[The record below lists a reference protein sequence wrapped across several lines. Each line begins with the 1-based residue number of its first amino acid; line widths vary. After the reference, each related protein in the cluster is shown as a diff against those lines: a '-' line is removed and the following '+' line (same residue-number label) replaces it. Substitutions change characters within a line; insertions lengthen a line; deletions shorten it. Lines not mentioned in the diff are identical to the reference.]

1 MARPSAQESQK
12 PKRQGQVYAEKPT
25 IKAVT
30 QNDDKALILYGINN
44 LYPND
49 LIVDIQNSLT
59 AFDAV
64 DRLQQFIQGDGWART
79 DLYNPSKEMAN
90 LDQTFDEVL
99 AEIAGQ
105 VAYFQAFSLQVF
117 YNSATGLVQYV
128 RTIPFEKLRKRVDG
142 TIVYNP
148 RYGVDGAKDVN
159 NKTDEDNIFYT
170 PYDRSEP
177 EKKKDQIAARVKFLN
192 SLKPKERERY
202 SDAHVEIWYVMP
214 EKPGQ
219 YVYPVPSWSGGV
231 DDVKAE
237 YELAKFQA
245 ATLQNGF
252 HLSKL
257 ICIPN
262 DDKQDVVNEAG
273 KTVGDN
279 VDELISAISEKKG
292 SKSAGSTLVWT
303 SNDPNSIKVEQL
315 QVMPEID
322 KLISLQEANSKR
334 VTRAFGIPPVLVG
347 IDTAGALGNVQ
358 QLKTHFDMFNLR
370 LSPTQ
375 RMIERTFNEL
385 YPNYKWEIKQLN
397 MPFLEPQTTLL

>member
-1 MARPSAQESQK
+1 MARPSAQEPAK

-148 RYGVDGAKDVN
+148 RYGVDGAKAVN
-159 NKTDEDNIFYT
+159 SKDDEDNIFYT
-170 PYDRSEP
+170 PYDRSQP
-177 EKKKDQIAARVKFLN
+177 QEKVKQIAARAEFLL
-192 SLKPKERERY
+192 SLKEKERKRY

-219 YVYPVPSWSGGV
+219 YVYPVPSWSGGI
-231 DDVKAE
+231 DDVKSE
-237 YELAKFQA
+237 FELAKFQTE
-245 ATLQNGF
+245 TLQNGF
-252 HLSKL
+252 HLSKVFF
-257 ICIPN
+257 IPN
-262 DDKQDVVNEAG
+262 DDVQDVVDQNNKVTG
-273 KTVGDN
+273 NN
-279 VDELISAISEKKG
+279 VDAFIEAVSAKKG
-292 SKSAGSTLVWT
+292 TKSAGSMIVWT
-303 SNDPNSIKVEQL
+303 GNDPASVKIQEL

-347 IDTAGALGNVQ
+347 IDTAGALGNAQ